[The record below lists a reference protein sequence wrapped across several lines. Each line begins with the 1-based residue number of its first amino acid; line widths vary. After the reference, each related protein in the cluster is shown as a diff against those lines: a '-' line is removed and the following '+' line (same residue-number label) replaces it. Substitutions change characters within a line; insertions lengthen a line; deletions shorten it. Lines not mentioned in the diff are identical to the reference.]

1 MKGQVK
7 IVIKIELVSILA
19 TVINLLILFLLV
31 NKFFTKPLANI
42 IAKREELVKSQF
54 EQAKIAE
61 QEAQE
66 LKIKYED
73 SLKNAK
79 EESVALVNKAKEDA
93 NREYDRIISEAD
105 KKAKEIIKKAG
116 ADANLERE
124 QALKEVK
131 AEIGGL
137 IASAVEKVEK
147 EKASAETDKKII
159 NQFLS
164 DVGMEED

>member
-1 MKGQVK
+1 M
-7 IVIKIELVSILA
+7 IKIELVSILA

-42 IAKREELVKSQF
+42 IAKREELIKSQF

-61 QEAQE
+61 EQAQE

-79 EESVALVNKAKEDA
+79 EESLVLVDKAKEA
-93 NREYDRIISEAD
+93 AEHEYNRIVEEAD
-105 KKAKEIIKKAG
+105 KKAKDIVKKAC

-124 QALKEVK
+124 QTLKEVK
-131 AEIGGL
+131 AQIGEL
-137 IASAVEKVEK
+137 ITSAVEKVEQ

-159 NQFLS
+159 EQFLS
-164 DVGMEED
+164 DVGMEDD